1 MLSGP
6 VLNRQDRVEHVMK
19 LSEGLL
25 LVELPKGGI
34 VHGTI
39 RAGWLLMNSDPATGN
54 QPMLVAATANDQ
66 VALEQILH

>member
-1 MLSGP
+1 
-6 VLNRQDRVEHVMK
+6 MK

-25 LVELPKGGI
+25 LMELPKGGI
-34 VHGTI
+34 VHGVI
-39 RAGWLLMNSDPATGN
+39 GDELGLNSDIATGN

>member
-6 VLNRQDRVEHVMK
+6 VLNRQDRVKHVMK

-25 LVELPKGGI
+25 LMELPKGGI
-34 VHGTI
+34 VHGVI
-39 RAGWLLMNSDPATGN
+39 GDELGLNSDIATGN